1 MADLDIIS
9 DWSLVLL
16 YDLLCSLT
24 PKGQNGRIGYV
35 PVRTLKFCQ
44 GWVPGICK

>member
-16 YDLLCSLT
+16 YDLVCSLT
-24 PKGQNGRIGYV
+24 PKGQNGRIRPSKDFEILSRMV
-35 PVRTLKFCQ
+35 VFK
-44 GWVPGICK
+44 